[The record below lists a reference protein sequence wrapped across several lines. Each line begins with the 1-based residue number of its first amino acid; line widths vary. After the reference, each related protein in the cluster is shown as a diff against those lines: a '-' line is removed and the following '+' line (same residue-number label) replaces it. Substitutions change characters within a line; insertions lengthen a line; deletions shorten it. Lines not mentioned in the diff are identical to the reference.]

1 MYADFKTIIFFQELE
16 VYNSYIVNQKMFA
29 DPVIAKHLKDEEEE
43 IQHGHILGNMPPKF
57 NKVKLIKYFK
67 NLIQLN

>member
-1 MYADFKTIIFFQELE
+1 
-16 VYNSYIVNQKMFA
+16 MFT

-67 NLIQLN
+67 NLILQLN